1 MNTWTAEK
9 DLMKHHYL
17 MQKIFLGNYRDLYV
31 KSDTLLLAEI
41 FENFRNLCLKEHE
54 HDPAHFLSAPGL
66 AWQACLKRTEVK
78 LELLTDNEM
87 LLIIEKELEVE

>member
-9 DLMKHHYL
+9 DLMKRHYL
-17 MQKIFLGNYRDLYV
+17 MKKIFLGNYPDLYV

-54 HDPAHFLSAPGL
+54 HDPAHFYLHL
-66 AWQACLKRTEVK
+66 
-78 LELLTDNEM
+78 D
-87 LLIIEKELEVE
+87 